1 MKRILAVDYGR
12 RRVGLAVSDPLG
24 ITAQG
29 LETVEVRSLKSAAAV
44 VAQVAGTQDAG
55 EIVVGLPLNMDGSAG
70 EMAAEAGAFA
80 EEVER
85 RTGLPVRRWDERLTS
100 VAAVRTMREMGVR
113 TKGRKGDV
121 DRMSAVLILQGY
133 LDSKN
138 VRES

>member
-24 ITAQG
+24 ISAQG
-29 LETVEVRSLKSAAAV
+29 LETVEVRSSKGAAAA
-44 VAQVAGTQDAG
+44 VAQVAGAQDAG

-70 EMAAEAGAFA
+70 PMAAEAEAFA
-80 EEVER
+80 AEVER

-100 VAAVRTMREMGVR
+100 VAAHRTMREMGVR
-113 TKGRKGDV
+113 TKGRKETV

-133 LDSKN
+133 LDSQKK
-138 VRES
+138 V